1 MGFLD
6 RLFGKKKSSSAATA
20 DDLARSQ
27 QMAGRETGQTVDE
40 QAATRSRMETE
51 MAGQREQRAA
61 VSATAGSV
69 CLHTTLT
76 PRWDNVADMGDA
88 EKVSSYTC
96 QSCHQ
101 QFTAAEGQTLL
112 ATEAER
118 IRQGL
123 GDGATPDH

>member
-6 RLFGKKKSSSAATA
+6 RLFGKKRSSSAATA
-20 DDLARSQ
+20 DDQARSQ
-27 QMAGRETGQTVDE
+27 QMAGRETGQSTEE

-51 MAGQREQRAA
+51 MAGQREQRA
-61 VSATAGSV
+61 TASTPEASP

-76 PRWDNVADMGDA
+76 PRWDSVADMGNA

-96 QSCHQ
+96 QSCNQH
-101 QFTAAEGQTLL
+101 FTAAEGQTLL

-118 IRQGL
+118 IRQEL
-123 GDGATPDH
+123 GD

>member
-6 RLFGKKKSSSAATA
+6 RLFGKKRSSSAATA

-27 QMAGRETGQTVDE
+27 QMAGRETGQSAEE
-40 QAATRSRMETE
+40 QAATRSRMESE

-61 VSATAGSV
+61 TSTPAAAP

-76 PRWDNVADMGDA
+76 PRWDNVADMGNA

-96 QSCHQ
+96 ESCHQ
-101 QFTAAEGQTLL
+101 TFTAAEGQTLL

-118 IRQGL
+118 IRQEL
-123 GDGATPDH
+123 GD

>member
-1 MGFLD
+1 VLLD
-6 RLFGKKKSSSAATA
+6 RLFGKKRSSSAATA

-27 QMAGRETGQTVDE
+27 QMAGRETGQSAEE

-61 VSATAGSV
+61 SAPAAPA

-76 PRWDNVADMGDA
+76 PRWDNAADMGNA

-101 QFTAAEGQTLL
+101 TFTAAEGQTLL

-123 GDGATPDH
+123 GD

>member
-6 RLFGKKKSSSAATA
+6 RLFGRKRSSSTATA
-20 DDLARSQ
+20 DDQARGQ
-27 QMAGRETGQTVDE
+27 QMAGRETGQTAEE

-51 MAGQREQRAA
+51 MAGQRDQRAA
-61 VSATAGSV
+61 ASTPAAPA

-76 PRWDNVADMGDA
+76 PRWDNVADMGNA

-96 QSCHQ
+96 DSCHQ
-101 QFTAAEGQTLL
+101 TFTAAEGQTLL

-123 GDGATPDH
+123 GD

>member
-1 MGFLD
+1 MGFFD
-6 RLFGKKKSSSAATA
+6 RLFGKKRSSSAATA
-20 DDLARSQ
+20 DDLARSR
-27 QMAGRETGQTVDE
+27 QMAGHETGQTVEE

-61 VSATAGSV
+61 ASTPEAPS

-76 PRWDNVADMGDA
+76 PRWDNVADMGNP

-101 QFTAAEGQTLL
+101 TFTAAEGQTLL

-123 GDGATPDH
+123 GD

>member
-6 RLFGKKKSSSAATA
+6 RLFGKKRSSSAATA
-20 DDLARSQ
+20 DDLARSR
-27 QMAGRETGQTVDE
+27 QMAGHETGQTVEE

-51 MAGQREQRAA
+51 MAGQRELRVTASAPAA
-61 VSATAGSV
+61 PV

-76 PRWDNVADMGDA
+76 PRWENAADMGDA

-101 QFTAAEGQTLL
+101 TFTAAEGQTLL

-123 GDGATPDH
+123 GD